1 MPEDKIQWHPGY
13 EGGIEFRLRKYKS
26 VLEYHHEHPLSKK
39 AIVVDTLV
47 IEKKDDVVID
57 EDIAAIFLRH
67 NIFEYKNPTDA
78 LSIDEYYNLLAYMCR
93 YKATTGLTDAVKAT
107 QVTGTLIK
115 DGKPAKAFKEIQAL
129 GGVVEKRYPGIY
141 YISGLIHMPTQ
152 IIVQSELGREK
163 NAVLRIISKH
173 AREEDVRQFI
183 EQTRRLSDADDKRN
197 ADAVYE
203 VSMRANRELYE
214 RLGRDPEMCTAFK
227 ELFKDEIL
235 EAERNGELRGE
246 LRGERRGE
254 LRGQRQGQEKMG
266 ALIAK
271 LLQAGRTEDALR
283 ASTDEDFRERLFAEY
298 QMV

>member
-1 MPEDKIQWHPGY
+1 MPDGKIQWHPGY
-13 EGGIEFRLRKYKS
+13 QGGIEFRLRRYKD
-26 VLEYHHEHPLSKK
+26 VLAYHHEHPLSKK
-39 AIVVDTLV
+39 PIIVDTLV

-93 YKATTGLTDAVKAT
+93 YKATTGMTDEVKAG

-115 DGKPAKAFKEIQAL
+115 DGKPVKAFKEIQSL
-129 GGVVEKRYPGIY
+129 GGVIEKRYPGIY
-141 YISGLIHMPTQ
+141 YIRGLIHMPTQ
-152 IIVQSELGREK
+152 IIVQSELREEK

-173 AREEDVRQFI
+173 AREEDIRQFI
-183 EQTRRLSDADDKRN
+183 EETRRLSATDDKRN

-235 EAERNGELRGE
+235 EAERNGER
-246 LRGERRGE
+246 RGER
-254 LRGQRQGQEKMG
+254 RGQRQGQEKMG
-266 ALIAK
+266 ALMAK

-283 ASTDEDFRERLFAEY
+283 ASTDEDYRERLFAEY